1 METVG
6 DVTTTVAGEGQV
18 TQGHVATSGATSTTT
33 TTPPPP
39 PTETLATSTDEQAAV
54 SAIVGA
60 YHDDSPPSWVD
71 ATVKSSPDFPTL
83 VRIPG
88 TDTEVPIAAY
98 LSGLHSLMDEQ
109 PVFAA
114 HCHEALHALGHAMY
128 SSQRSDGGSADQH
141 RRRSSDSKVLQ
152 NLRYLYNLAELSRGP
167 TRLLNCNGGLLHGL
181 QESAL
186 KDGATVGDVAGG
198 LCDPL
203 NSISDTHNSFIVRFE
218 CYHGVGHG
226 FFKHHLGTATS
237 SEAWK
242 DALSLTLDSCRKEL
256 YTDRGKAS
264 ACTNGAWMEYFSYG
278 PLPSPPTPTV
288 LGAALDSM
296 CVHGSADFGDCC
308 LYGPIMAFR
317 ANGPL
322 GPGAALTMC
331 EHHVPKHMRDCCLH
345 GAGSET
351 QKRIPFDEPAVA
363 DWCTNSTVSSSH
375 AERCF
380 RSALGY
386 EDLNSRGIF
395 KPHVCAEIRQKN
407 LKEVCVDKVGKKG
420 L

>member
-1 METVG
+1 M
-6 DVTTTVAGEGQV
+6 
-18 TQGHVATSGATSTTT
+18 
-33 TTPPPP
+33 
-39 PTETLATSTDEQAAV
+39 

-288 LGAALDSM
+288 LGAAL
-296 CVHGSADFGDCC
+296 
-308 LYGPIMAFR
+308 
-317 ANGPL
+317 
-322 GPGAALTMC
+322 TMC